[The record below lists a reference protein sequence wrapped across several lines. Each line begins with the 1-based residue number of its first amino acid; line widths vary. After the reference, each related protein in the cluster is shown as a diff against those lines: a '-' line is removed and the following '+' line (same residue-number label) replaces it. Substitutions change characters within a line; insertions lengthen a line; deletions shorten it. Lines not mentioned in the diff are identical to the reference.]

1 MSPFDFG
8 YYVVAPVVTI
18 TVIGLVLYGIYMGV
32 RWIVK
37 VTKNE

>member
-1 MSPFDFG
+1 MGPFEFE
-8 YYVVAPVVTI
+8 YYVVGPVVTI